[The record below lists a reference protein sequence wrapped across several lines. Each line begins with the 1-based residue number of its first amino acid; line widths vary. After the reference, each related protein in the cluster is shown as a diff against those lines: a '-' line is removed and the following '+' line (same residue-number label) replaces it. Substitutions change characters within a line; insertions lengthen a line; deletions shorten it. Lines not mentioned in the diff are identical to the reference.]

1 MARSRGSSGG
11 RDERHKRG
19 GQERAPAASTARVL
33 RDSDAVYGAVKSLIT
48 DGVLPSGSA
57 ISQLELT
64 RRLGVSRTPIRE
76 ALRRL
81 QAEGLLDG
89 QPNRRM
95 RVTAITP
102 EELDAVYSTRIFLE
116 SMAVALSVPRMTDA
130 DLAEL
135 QAASQAIDWTCVLSD
150 PQRHDRQLANFKLL
164 AMKYA
169 GEGVRRAVSEQFD
182 RCERVRKIYQGVSV
196 ANVNFARDEHRALL
210 SAYLRRAQ
218 EEAVF
223 VASRHLGRTAL
234 AVIGYVA
241 PDFEPRA
248 IRYALAKAASATL
261 GAMSV
266 LSVVGEGP
274 VRRRRSVLSGPKE

>member
-1 MARSRGSSGG
+1 MRS
-11 RDERHKRG
+11 
-19 GQERAPAASTARVL
+19 APRN
-33 RDSDAVYGAVKSLIT
+33 SDAVYVDIKRLIT
-48 DGVLPSGSA
+48 DGTLPSGSA

-89 QPNRRM
+89 ERNRRM
-95 RVTAITP
+95 RVTAMTP
-102 EELDAVYSTRIFLE
+102 DELDAIYAIRIFLE
-116 SMAVALSVPRMTDA
+116 SMAVALSVPRMTDT
-130 DLAEL
+130 DLTDL
-135 QAASQAIDWTCVLSD
+135 QAASRAIDWTSAVSD
-150 PQRHDRQLANFKLL
+150 PQSHDRQLANFKLR

-182 RCERVRKIYQGVSV
+182 RCERVRKIYQGVSA
-196 ANVNFARDEHRALL
+196 ANVAFARDEHKALL
-210 SAYLRRAQ
+210 EAYLRRAQ
-218 EEAVF
+218 DEAVF

-241 PDFEPRA
+241 PDFEPHG
-248 IRYALAKAASATL
+248 IRYALAKAASASL
-261 GAMSV
+261 GASSV

-274 VRRRRSVLSGPKE
+274 VRRRKSSAATSKGATDE